1 MTYLDDLGAEIKRQV
16 PPGLLPAEDT
26 ESLFRLYALLLL
38 VKGSEVTARDVHN
51 AWASWM
57 QGRDPG
63 HRSIRPFGELDAQT
77 KASDEPFAEA
87 IRSVAER
94 FRLTRG

>member
-16 PPGLLPAEDT
+16 SPGLLPAEDT

-38 VKGSEVTARDVHN
+38 SKGVAVTAGDVHN
-51 AWASWM
+51 AWAAWM
-57 QGRDPG
+57 QEHDPD
-63 HRSIRPFGELDAQT
+63 HPSIRPFHELDGQT
-77 KASDEPFAEA
+77 QASDEPFAEA
-87 IRSVAER
+87 IRSVADR